1 MHRNIPLNRRIPHGA
16 LVMLERSA
24 AKVARCVLRGLGEG
38 DLAWLPGGQMT
49 RVLNNCLMEAIMTL
63 TKTVAWT
70 LAIMLGAG
78 APGAWVYEDDAPRG
92 APREKLGEVNFPVS
106 CNAAAQKEFNRA
118 MALFHSFWFDP
129 AIKSFS
135 KVLQHD
141 PECGMAHWGI
151 AIMSMGNPLAWP
163 PNPKALKAGATAM
176 ADAQRV
182 GAKSERERDYIA
194 ALAAF
199 FKDWETTDHRPRAVA
214 FERAM
219 EDVAARYPQDTE
231 AQILYALVLN
241 ATALPTDKTFANQ
254 LKAASI
260 LEPLFKKYPNH
271 PGVAH
276 YLIHTYDYAELVE
289 KGLPAARVYA
299 RIAPSV
305 PHALHMPSHIF
316 SRLGLWREMVE
327 SNRASYLAA
336 KSELE
341 ETTLGIG
348 TYDALHAMD
357 YMVFAHL
364 QQAQDQAVKQ
374 VVDEAAAIRR
384 VNVENF
390 PAAYA
395 FAAIPARFALERGD
409 WKQAA
414 ALKLSPADLAWS
426 KFPQAEA
433 ILVFARGLG
442 AARSGDVTA
451 ARKDVERLQA
461 LKGAMIA
468 AKMDYWAGQT
478 DFQIKTVN
486 AWIALVEK
494 RHDEAVQLMRAA
506 AEAEEASDKH
516 PVTPGNVAP
525 SRELLGEMLLTLSR
539 PAQAFAEFERSLK
552 RDPNRF
558 RGLYGAARAAEAS
571 GNRQAAR
578 EYYAKLQTLTADR
591 DTERPELAQAQTFL
605 ARQ

>member
-1 MHRNIPLNRRIPHGA
+1 M
-16 LVMLERSA
+16 
-24 AKVARCVLRGLGEG
+24 KKRGIQI
-38 DLAWLPGGQMT
+38 WL
-49 RVLNNCLMEAIMTL
+49 
-63 TKTVAWT
+63 
-70 LAIMLGAG
+70 LAILFCTDVSGAWAHDENHTNHTPPG
-78 APGAWVYEDDAPRG
+78 APPEQ
-92 APREKLGEVNFPVS
+92 LGEVHFPVS
-106 CNAAAQKEFNRA
+106 CSAAAQREFNRA

-129 AIKSFS
+129 AKQSFAT
-135 KVLQHD
+135 VLEHD

-151 AIMSMGNPLAWP
+151 AIMSMGNPFTWP
-163 PNPKALKAGATAM
+163 PNPPALKAAAAAM
-176 ADAQRV
+176 VEARRV
-182 GAKSERERDYIA
+182 GVKSEREHDYLS

-199 FKDWETTDHRPRAVA
+199 FQDWETTDHRPRALA
-214 FERAM
+214 FEQAM
-219 EDVAARYPQDTE
+219 ERVAARYPQDTE

-254 LKAASI
+254 LKAGAI
-260 LEPLFKKYPNH
+260 LEPLFKSYPNH

-276 YLIHTYDYAELVE
+276 YLIHTYDYTELAA

-299 RIAPSV
+299 AVAPSV

-316 SRLGLWREMVE
+316 SRVGLWSEMVE

-336 KSELE
+336 RSELK

-348 TYDALHAMD
+348 GYDALHAMD
-357 YMVFAHL
+357 YLAFAHL
-364 QQAQDQAVKQ
+364 QQAQDQAAKQ
-374 VVDEAAAIRR
+374 MVDEAAAIRK

-414 ALKLSPADLAWS
+414 ALTLSPADLAWN

-442 AARSGDVTA
+442 AARSGDVPA

-461 LKGAMIA
+461 LKDAMTA
-468 AKMDYWAGQT
+468 AKSDYWAGQT
-478 DFQIKTVN
+478 DFQITTVN
-486 AWIALVEK
+486 AWIALAEQ
-494 RHDEAVQLMRAA
+494 RPDEAVQLMRAA
-506 AEAEEASDKH
+506 AAAEEASDKH

-525 SRELLGEMLLTLSR
+525 SRELLGEMLLALNQ
-539 PAQAFAEFERSLK
+539 PAQAFSEFERSLQ

-571 GNRQAAR
+571 GNHEAGY
-578 EYYAKLQTLTADR
+578 EYYTKLLTLTAGR
-591 DTERPELAQAQTFL
+591 DTERPELAQARTFL
-605 ARQ
+605 AQQ